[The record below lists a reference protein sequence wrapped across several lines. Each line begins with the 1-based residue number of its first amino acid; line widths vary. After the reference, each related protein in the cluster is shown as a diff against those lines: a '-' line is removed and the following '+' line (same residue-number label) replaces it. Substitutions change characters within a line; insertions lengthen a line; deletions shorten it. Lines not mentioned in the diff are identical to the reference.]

1 MARWL
6 STTQW
11 FNSRIVFVSILALR
25 AADKKSVS
33 KMVPPCPQTRDLLRR
48 GTRGERKGEGR
59 RKKQAQ
65 VLPSYHAAIRQK
77 LASIDPGGSGAIISS
92 PVVPHN
98 SSLPIMG
105 PGDSASVSSAQIV
118 TQQPQLLSNAAASHS
133 MQGMLKKFYKGEPL
147 ALGIT
152 QILIGFTGIS
162 FGLVMN
168 IVTDYH
174 LIYAIIMTPYWTG
187 VPYIISGSLSVAAA
201 RNPKMPI
208 VKGMLGMN
216 VVSTVAAGIGI
227 IFLSFSVAHFYYN
240 VQWEVN
246 YRCRDSNPDVAVKC
260 YKTVTIPWDITLGTL
275 AIFLVFNILEFC
287 ITISTAAFGCKTVC
301 RDTYTETV
309 VVVYQNVTPGNAVS
323 LPAAVKDPEYP

>member
-59 RKKQAQ
+59 RKN
-65 VLPSYHAAIRQK
+65 AAIRQK

-187 VPYIISGSLSVAAA
+187 VPYLISGSLSVAAA
-201 RNPKMPI
+201 RNPKKPL
-208 VKGMLGMN
+208 VKSMLGMN
-216 VVSTVAAGIGI
+216 VVSAVAAGFGMI
-227 IFLSFSVAHFYYN
+227 ILSLSLDIYSPGSTA
-240 VQWEVN
+240 E
-246 YRCRDSNPDVAVKC
+246 CSNLDTELARKC
-260 YKTVTIPWDITLGTL
+260 YNTKVIPENILFGMMAVQL
-275 AIFLVFNILEFC
+275 AFTILEFC
-287 ITISTAAFGCKTVC
+287 IAISTAAFGCKIVC
-301 RDTYTETV
+301 QDTYAGTV
-309 VVVYQNVTPGNAVS
+309 VVVYQNTVTDNASTVNLSASCKDAGN
-323 LPAAVKDPEYP
+323 L

>member
-1 MARWL
+1 MMD
-6 STTQW
+6 S
-11 FNSRIVFVSILALR
+11 SPI
-25 AADKKSVS
+25 
-33 KMVPPCPQTRDLLRR
+33 VPP
-48 GTRGERKGEGR
+48 
-59 RKKQAQ
+59 
-65 VLPSYHAAIRQK
+65 PSQSFSRSE
-77 LASIDPGGSGAIISS
+77 LDASS
-92 PVVPHN
+92 VPK
-98 SSLPIMG
+98 
-105 PGDSASVSSAQIV
+105 AV
-118 TQQPQLLSNAAASHS
+118 
-133 MQGMLKKFYKGEPL
+133 KKFYRGQPL

-152 QILIGFTGIS
+152 QILIGMMQIAFGIPIS
-162 FGLVMN
+162 IAAVYRIDYFAVM
-168 IVTDYH
+168 V
-174 LIYAIIMTPYWTG
+174 PYWTG
-187 VPYIISGSLSVAAA
+187 ILYIISGSLSVAAA